1 MNVIVLAK
9 YVPNPN
15 GVPEIGPDFRLKRE
29 GVEGALDPGDEH
41 AVEAGLQLAEASG
54 GEVTIV
60 SMGPAS
66 AVAGVRRALSM
77 GAHKAVMVTDDA
89 LKGADA
95 LVTARV
101 LAAAVKRLEHD
112 LVIAGVESTDG
123 YTGTLPM
130 AIAELLGIPS
140 ATFARRL
147 EAKDGTIRIER
158 QTEGGYE
165 VVESSLPVL
174 VTVTAGANEPRY
186 PTLKGIMQA
195 KQKPLEQLSVADLGL
210 SADDVRPTQEVVGIE
225 PVPERE
231 AGEVVEDASAAPAK
245 VVEFLTKAKVI

>member
-1 MNVIVLAK
+1 M
-9 YVPNPN
+9 
-15 GVPEIGPDFRLKRE
+15 GPDYRLKRE

-41 AVEAGLQLAEASG
+41 AVEAGMQLAESSG

-60 SMGPAS
+60 SMGPEPAG
-66 AVAGVRRALSM
+66 AGVRRALSM
-77 GAHKAVMVTDDA
+77 GAHKAVLITDDQ
-89 LKGADA
+89 LKGADV

-101 LAAAVKRLEHD
+101 LAAAVKRLEFD

-130 AIAELLGIPS
+130 TVAELLGIPS
-140 ATFARRL
+140 ATFARGM

-165 VVESSLPVL
+165 VVECALPAL
-174 VTVTAGANEPRY
+174 ITVTAGVNEPRY

-210 SADDVRPTQEVVGIE
+210 SADEVKPTQEVVGIE
-225 PVPERE
+225 PVTERE
-231 AGEVVEDASAAPAK
+231 AGEIVEDPSEAPSK
-245 VVEFLTKAKVI
+245 VAEFLMKAKVI